1 MKLRAQIAI
10 EREDKIRWLVIE
22 SDENDT
28 KGYFIYY
35 HINDNYAFDTWH
47 NSLNEAFEAAQ
58 TQYGILKE
66 DWIAIQ

>member
-1 MKLRAQIAI
+1 MKLKAQIPI
-10 EREDKIRWLVIE
+10 DREDKIRWLVIE

-28 KGYFIYY
+28 KGYFIYH
-35 HINDNYAFDTWH
+35 HISEYNAFDTWH
-47 NSLNEAFEAAQ
+47 KSLDEAFQAAQ

>member
-10 EREDKIRWLVIE
+10 EREDKIRWLVIA

>member
-1 MKLRAQIAI
+1 MKLQAQILVD
-10 EREDKIRWLVIE
+10 REDKIRWLVTQ

-35 HINDNYAFDTWH
+35 HISDNTAFDTWH
-47 NSLNEAFEAAQ
+47 KSLDEAYHAAQ
-58 TQYGILKE
+58 TKYGILKE

>member
-1 MKLRAQIAI
+1 MKLQAQIAI
-10 EREDKIRWLVIE
+10 DREDKIRWLVIE

-28 KGYFIYY
+28 KGYFLYY
-35 HINDNYAFDTWH
+35 HVNDNFAYDSWFKTID
-47 NSLNEAFEAAQ
+47 EAFQAAQ

>member
-1 MKLRAQIAI
+1 MKLQAQIAI
-10 EREDKIRWLVIE
+10 DREDKIRWLVIE

-35 HINDNYAFDTWH
+35 HISDNNAYDTWH
-47 NSLNEAFEAAQ
+47 KSLDEAFQAAQ

>member
-1 MKLRAQIAI
+1 MKLQAQITI
-10 EREDKIRWLVIE
+10 DNKNKIRWLVIE

-35 HINDNYAFDTWH
+35 HVDDNSAYDTWH
-47 NSLNEAFEAAQ
+47 KSLDEAFEAAQ

-66 DWIAIQ
+66 DWVAIQ

>member
-1 MKLRAQIAI
+1 MKLRAQITI
-10 EREDKIRWLVIE
+10 DNKNKIRWLVIE

-35 HINDNYAFDTWH
+35 HVDDNSAYDTWH
-47 NSLNEAFEAAQ
+47 KSLDEAFEAAQ

-66 DWIAIQ
+66 DWVAIQ

>member
-10 EREDKIRWLVIE
+10 EREDKIRWLVIA

-66 DWIAIQ
+66 AWIAIQ